1 MMVVFQCGSITKS
14 IKNANQKRGRE
25 EMAVHVII
33 KRKWQV
39 DKPEALIP
47 LLAEL
52 RSQANEQPGYISS
65 ETLRN
70 IEDPEYFLVV
80 SKWETADDWKK
91 WAQSKERRDIQGRV
105 DSLIG
110 ERTFYELFENFGPM

>member
-1 MMVVFQCGSITKS
+1 LWFFNAGRLRKALRMP
-14 IKNANQKRGRE
+14 IKKRGGK
-25 EMAVHVII
+25 EMAVYVII

-70 IEDPEYFLVV
+70 IEDPVYFLVV